1 MKLYDFP
8 LSPYCQKVRLVL
20 TEKELSYEKVFV
32 DLTKNEQRK
41 PEFQRLNP
49 YSKVP
54 VLIDDDEEDHG
65 EIVYDSTFINEYLDD
80 EYPHPPLRPEASGDR
95 AQVRMF
101 EDFADTSFTPQCGLL
116 YAEMR
121 KPEDQIDHER
131 AQRYRGDLI
140 RVIEYLDRKLD
151 GREYLVHECSLADLA
166 FVPRLLMLSQ
176 LGVELPSRLKNVSAW
191 IGRLSERPSVVQ
203 LSKELNMA

>member
-20 TEKELSYEKVFV
+20 TEKDLAYDKMFV
-32 DLTKNEQRK
+32 DLTKNEQRR

-54 VLIDDDEEDHG
+54 VLDDDG

-95 AQVRMF
+95 ARMRMF

-116 YAEMR
+116 YAEVR
-121 KPEDQIDHER
+121 KPEDQIDQER

-140 RVIEYLDRKLD
+140 RVIEFLDRQLAGKD
-151 GREYLVHECSLADLA
+151 YLVDEFSLADLA
-166 FVPRLLMLSQ
+166 FVPRLLILSQ
-176 LGVELPSRLKNVSAW
+176 LGVELPSRLKHVSAW
-191 IGRLSERPSVVQ
+191 IERLTERPSTDQ
-203 LSKELNMA
+203 LKKDLDMA